1 MSSPSSSVQ
10 QARQALGL
18 RLREIR
24 VSAGLSGRQLG
35 QLMGRHSAKI
45 SRIEHGSA
53 APTARDIREWCRHSG
68 AADEEA
74 DLIASLH
81 AAEGMWV
88 EWRRMERGGLR
99 QAQESVRPLY
109 DRTRHFRTYSPNLV
123 PGIVQTPA
131 YTTAIL
137 TAIARR
143 RQLTNDV
150 HNAVAVRMKRQALL
164 YTGDHRFA
172 VLMEESALRDGIG
185 GAEVMAGQLG
195 FLITV
200 SSLPSV
206 SLGIVPSSP
215 DRDRAWPVEGFWM
228 FDDEQV
234 QVELV
239 SGHLTITQP
248 HEVAMYAQVFTELT
262 ELAVVGTAARA
273 LLAAALQSL
282 DASAQTR

>member
-1 MSSPSSSVQ
+1 M
-10 QARQALGL
+10 
-18 RLREIR
+18 
-24 VSAGLSGRQLG
+24 SAGLTGRQLG

-53 APTARDIREWCRHSG
+53 APTPQDIREWCSHTG
-68 AADEEA
+68 AADRLP
-74 DLIASLH
+74 DLLEWLH

-88 EWRRMERGGLR
+88 EWRRMERSGLR
-99 QAQESVRPLY
+99 RAQESVRPLY
-109 DRTRHFRTYSPNLV
+109 DRTRQFRAYSPNLV

-131 YTTAIL
+131 YTTAVL
-137 TAIARR
+137 NAIARR

-150 HNAVAVRMKRQALL
+150 ESAVAVRMERQALL

-172 VLMEESALRDGIG
+172 LLMEESALRDGMG

-200 SSLPSV
+200 SALPRV

-215 DRDRAWPVEGFWM
+215 GRDPAWPVEGFWM
-228 FDDEQV
+228 FGEEQV

-248 HEVAMYAQVFTELT
+248 HEIAMYAQVFAELSA
-262 ELAVVGTAARA
+262 LAVVGVAARTLLTSA
-273 LLAAALQSL
+273 LRSL
-282 DASAQTR
+282 DGTQPS